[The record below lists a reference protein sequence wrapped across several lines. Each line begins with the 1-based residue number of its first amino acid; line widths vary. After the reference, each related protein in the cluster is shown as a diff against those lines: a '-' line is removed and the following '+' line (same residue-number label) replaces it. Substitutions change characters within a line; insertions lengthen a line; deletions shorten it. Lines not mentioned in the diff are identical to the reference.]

1 MNILLCG
8 TSGFIGRHIHRALAQ
23 AGHQVHPTTSK
34 PPHGSTQSITVDFNR
49 DTDAA
54 AWRDRLQGID
64 AVINAVGVLRDTR
77 QRPIQAVHTDTPK
90 ALFNACAQ
98 AGVRR
103 VIHIS
108 ALGIDH
114 SKVLYATTKLAA
126 EQHLLS
132 LNAQGLLDAAILRP
146 SIVFGAGG
154 DSSKL
159 FMALA
164 QCPALMLPRAMSRA
178 RVQPVAVGDLADAV
192 TRLLG
197 ESRTFRG
204 IMPCVGLAP
213 LSMLEL
219 VASLRHQLG
228 KGRALVLPLPDLLT
242 TLSARIGDQIP
253 ALPFCTDT
261 LALMQQDN
269 VAAPQPFAALL
280 GREPIG
286 YQHLVSTSWH

>member
-8 TSGFIGRHIHRALAQ
+8 ASGFIGRHIHRALAQ

-34 PPHGSTQSITVDFNR
+34 PAYGSMQSITVDFNR
-49 DTDAA
+49 DADAA

-77 QRPIQAVHTDTPK
+77 QRPIQAVHTDTPR
-90 ALFNACAQ
+90 ALFNACAE

-164 QCPALMLPRAMSRA
+164 QCPALMLPRAMSKA

-197 ESRTFRG
+197 KSRAFRG
-204 IMPCVGLAP
+204 VMPCVGLEP
-213 LSMLEL
+213 LSMLDL

-269 VAAPQPFAALL
+269 VAAPQPFATLL